1 MQEDS
6 WARPP
11 GQHAPSEWSAW
22 LDKHRLDK
30 DHLTVALATLCD
42 LVKREL
48 EGDLAIHREHVL
60 PASVI
65 LPVCCSPSMA
75 STLCGIENLRLVLK
89 TSVPV
94 CIQVVTAEVHC
105 KALSSL
111 ITYVLERG
119 RPDPSANATTTV
131 VAIAKLEN
139 YLRKNVFGAF
149 SREQPFSA
157 HNLLEST
164 VQRWVDGDRRE
175 LLEQVLS
182 CN

>member
-1 MQEDS
+1 M
-6 WARPP
+6 
-11 GQHAPSEWSAW
+11 
-22 LDKHRLDK
+22 
-30 DHLTVALATLCD
+30 
-42 LVKREL
+42 
-48 EGDLAIHREHVL
+48 
-60 PASVI
+60 
-65 LPVCCSPSMA
+65 
-75 STLCGIENLRLVLK
+75 NLRLVLE
-89 TSVPV
+89 TLLFFVSEYNTLPRSASADAQCLV
-94 CIQVVTAEVHC
+94 CVQVVTAEVHC

-182 CN
+182 RN